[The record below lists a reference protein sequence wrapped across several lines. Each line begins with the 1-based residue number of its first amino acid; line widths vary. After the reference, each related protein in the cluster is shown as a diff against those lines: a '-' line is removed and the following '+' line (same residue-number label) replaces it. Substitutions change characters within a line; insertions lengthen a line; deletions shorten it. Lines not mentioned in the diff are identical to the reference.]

1 MKSRACQ
8 DAVPQHSGARQS
20 VSPNNALRAA
30 AFVVVVEKLPSS
42 LSGTRERL
50 SMKSRERWI
59 TLAVAIAGGFLGAML
74 WNQLFAPR
82 SVLAA
87 ERQQGKTITADRV
100 VTRELLIVDP
110 AGRQRAVV
118 TVTPDDLARLS
129 FFSPS
134 GKRRL
139 AMGVLADGE
148 PAVGLYD
155 TEGRARIGL
164 NVPLDD
170 SASVHLVD
178 KSGRARANLVQ
189 LPNGNS
195 TFEIY
200 SEDGRLLWSAPK
212 PKEGPRG
219 AAGDPMPLPSGPLNQ
234 ARR

>member
-1 MKSRACQ
+1 
-8 DAVPQHSGARQS
+8 
-20 VSPNNALRAA
+20 
-30 AFVVVVEKLPSS
+30 
-42 LSGTRERL
+42 
-50 SMKSRERWI
+50 MKSRERWI
-59 TLAVAIAGGFLGAML
+59 TLAVAIAGGFIGGML

-87 ERQQGKTITADRV
+87 EHQQGKTITVERLI
-100 VTRELLIVDP
+100 TRELQIVDP
-110 AGRQRAVV
+110 EGRQRAVAV
-118 TVTPDDLARLS
+118 VTPDDLARLS

-139 AMGVLADGE
+139 ALGVLADGE

-178 KSGRARANLVQ
+178 KGGRARANLVQ

-200 SEDGRLLWSAPK
+200 SEDGHLLWSAPAT
-212 PKEGPRG
+212 KESPRG
-219 AAGDPMPLPSGPLNQ
+219 AAADPVPPPAG
-234 ARR
+234 

>member
-1 MKSRACQ
+1 
-8 DAVPQHSGARQS
+8 
-20 VSPNNALRAA
+20 
-30 AFVVVVEKLPSS
+30 
-42 LSGTRERL
+42 
-50 SMKSRERWI
+50 MKSRERWI
-59 TLAVAIAGGFLGAML
+59 TLAVAIAGGFVGAFL
-74 WNQLFAPR
+74 WNQLFAPHA
-82 SVLAA
+82 VQAA
-87 ERQQGKTITADRV
+87 ERQQGKTVTAERV
-100 VTRELLIVDP
+100 VTRELLVVDA
-110 AGRQRAVV
+110 AGRQRAVL
-118 TVTPDDLARLS
+118 TVTPDDLARMS

-200 SEDGRLLWSAPK
+200 SEDGRLLWHAPK
-212 PKEGPRG
+212 PGEGPRS
-219 AAGDPMPLPSGPLNQ
+219 AADEPAPLPANAVSQASVSRTGPG
-234 ARR
+234 ASRRRDER